1 MTTTASFLSVPEM
14 CDMHLYQLEHFGGM
28 SGTRAPNLLTSAIA
42 MPEMS
47 FGGELLHR
55 DLFEMAAAYLFHLV
69 QNHPFLDGNK
79 RTGAMAA
86 LVFLDLNG
94 VEFTAT
100 EDEFTAMVLA
110 VASGQMEKPEIARF
124 PQAHC
129 ATQG

>member
-1 MTTTASFLSVPEM
+1 MTTTASFLTVPEV
-14 CDMHLYQLEHFGGM
+14 CDIHLYQLEHFGGM
-28 SGTRAPNLLTSAIA
+28 SGTREPNLLTSAVA

-124 PQAHC
+124 LQAHC